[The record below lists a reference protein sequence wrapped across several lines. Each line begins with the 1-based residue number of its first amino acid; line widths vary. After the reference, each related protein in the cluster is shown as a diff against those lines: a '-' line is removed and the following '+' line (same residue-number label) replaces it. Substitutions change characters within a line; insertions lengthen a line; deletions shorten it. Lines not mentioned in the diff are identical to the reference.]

1 MIHHKPLD
9 EQSELRAAITSAYR
23 RDETE
28 CVETLLEQIDF
39 SSQQQARI
47 DATATTLV
55 KEVRQKRLN
64 KGGLDA
70 LLYQYDLSSE
80 EGIALMCLAE
90 ALLRIPDKDTID
102 HLIRDKVTA
111 ADWRANV
118 GKTDSVLLNA
128 ATWGLML
135 TGKVLSPSKDLV
147 GVKGSLQR
155 MMGRTGEPVIRKAI
169 GEAMKILGRQFILGQ
184 DIKEALSRGTK
195 RREMG
200 YRFSYDMLG
209 EAARTADDALRYHKA
224 YIAAITAIGEYSK
237 NSDHIEGPGISV
249 KLSALYPRFEFARR
263 DDATKILTE
272 RLLELTR
279 LAKQY
284 DIGLTVDAE
293 ESERLEMSLDI
304 IEAVFSHEDF
314 KAWSGFGL
322 AVQAYQKRAPYVID
336 FLIDMAQRH
345 HKRLMVRLVKGAYW
359 DTEIKNSQVLG
370 LQGYPVYTRKVA
382 TDVSYL
388 VCAQK
393 LIKAGDAIFPQ
404 FATHNAQTVAALLEM
419 LGARRDFE
427 FQCLQG
433 MGKPLYDGIVDAKK
447 GMGIPCRVYAP
458 VGSHQDLLP
467 YLVRRLLENGANSSF
482 VNRIVNEN
490 APIEELIADPITTL
504 RALSYKPHSKI
515 PLPRNIYKSGRKNS
529 SGIDLSNVDELLK
542 LEQQLTTFSSNL
554 WSAEPTFCVDKSARE
569 RKDVLEPR
577 DNRNVVGHVIDATED
592 DVSLALEQAQ
602 QALFAWDAT
611 PVSERA
617 ACLEKAADLL
627 EENTAEFIAMAIRE
641 AGKTVPDA
649 IAEVREAVDFCRYY
663 ALQAQTSLVTQKL
676 PGPTGEENELQ
687 MHGRG
692 IFACISPWNFPLAIF
707 SGQVIAA
714 VVAGNAVI
722 AKPAAQTPCIGA
734 KAIELFHQAGIPKA
748 IVQLLPGP
756 GRTVGNAL
764 VNDERVKGVLFTGS
778 TETAKGINISL
789 AQRQG
794 ALVPFIAETGG
805 QNCMIADSSTLPE
818 QLVMDVI
825 NSAFVSAGQRC
836 SALRVLFIQSD
847 IADKVITM
855 LRGAMEELSIG
866 DPAYLKNDIGPV
878 IDDAARKTLEAHY
891 EKMCQQGNLI
901 YQMEL
906 PPSAKHGSYFAP
918 CAFEIDSLSQLER
931 EVFGPI
937 LHIIRFGRNDLDKVI
952 SDINSTGYGL
962 TTGIHSR
969 IDTMQ
974 DYIQERIK
982 AGNAYVNRNMIGA
995 VVGVQPFG
1003 GEGLSGTGPKAG
1015 GPHYLPRLCVERT
1028 LSVNTAATGGNASL
1042 LSLID

>member
-1 MIHHKPLD
+1 MIYNTPPE
-9 EQSELRAAITSAYR
+9 EQLELRAAITAAYR
-23 RDETE
+23 RDENE

-39 SSQQQARI
+39 SSQQLSRI
-47 DATATTLV
+47 DATARTLV

-102 HLIRDKVTA
+102 HLIKDKVTA

-118 GKTDSVLLNA
+118 GRVDSVLVNA

-135 TGKVLSPSKDLV
+135 TGKVLSANKDMV

-155 MMGRTGEPVIRKAI
+155 MMERTGEPVIRKAV
-169 GEAMKILGRQFILGQ
+169 GEAMKILGRQFILGE
-184 DIKEALSRGTK
+184 DIKEALSRGEK
-195 RREMG
+195 RRQMG

-209 EAARTADDALRYHKA
+209 EAARTADDALRYHQA
-224 YIAAITAIGEYSK
+224 YIDAITAIGEHSK
-237 NSDHIEGPGISV
+237 GHDHIEGPGISV
-249 KLSALYPRFEFARR
+249 KLSALYPRYEFARR
-263 DDATKILTE
+263 DDAIKILTE
-272 RLLELTR
+272 RLLELTN
-279 LAKQY
+279 LAKHY

-293 ESERLEMSLDI
+293 ESERLDMSLDI
-304 IEAVFSHEDF
+304 IEAIFSHDNF
-314 KAWSGFGL
+314 KEWAGFGL

-336 FLIDMAQRH
+336 FLVDMAQRH
-345 HKRLMVRLVKGAYW
+345 KKRLMVRLVKGAYW
-359 DTEIKNSQVLG
+359 DTEIKNTQVLG
-370 LQGYPVYTRKVA
+370 LESYPVYTRKVT

-388 VCAQK
+388 LCAQK
-393 LIKAGDAIFPQ
+393 LIDAGEAIFPQ

-419 LGARRDFE
+419 MGQRRDFE

-433 MGKPLYDGIVDAKK
+433 MGKPLYEGIVDSKN

-482 VNRIVNEN
+482 VNRIVDEN

-504 RALSYKPHSKI
+504 RELEHKAHTKI
-515 PLPRNIYKSGRKNS
+515 PLPRNIFTSGRKNS
-529 SGIDLSNVDELLK
+529 AGIDLSNIDELVK
-542 LEQQLTTFSSNL
+542 LEQQLSQFTNNL
-554 WSAEPTFCVDKSARE
+554 WQAEPTFCVDKSARKT
-569 RKDVLEPR
+569 KDVLEPR
-577 DNRNVVGHVIDATED
+577 DNRNVVGQVTEATEE
-592 DVSLALEQAQ
+592 DVSFALEKAEE
-602 QALFAWDAT
+602 ALFAWDTT
-611 PVSERA
+611 PISERA
-617 ACLEKAADLL
+617 ACLEKAADLF
-627 EENTAEFIAMAIRE
+627 EEHSAELMALAVRE
-641 AGKTVPDA
+641 AGKTIPDA

-663 ALQAQTSLVTQKL
+663 ALQARTSLVTQKL
-676 PGPTGEENELQ
+676 PGPTGEDNELS

-734 KAIELFHQAGIPKA
+734 KAIELFHQAGVPKA

-756 GRTVGNAL
+756 GRTVGNTL

-778 TETAKGINISL
+778 TETAKGINVSL

-825 NSAFVSAGQRC
+825 NSSFVSAGQRC

-866 DPAYLKNDIGPV
+866 DPGFLHHDIGPV
-878 IDDAARKTLEAHY
+878 IDDAARKTLAAHY
-891 EKMCQQGNLI
+891 EKMCDQGELI

-906 PPSAKHGSYFAP
+906 PSLAKHGSYFAP
-918 CAFEIDSLSQLER
+918 CAFEIEHLSQLER
-931 EVFGPI
+931 EVFGPV
-937 LHIIRFGRNDLDKVI
+937 LHIIRFERKNLDQVI
-952 SDINSTGYGL
+952 NDINNTGYGL
-962 TTGIHSR
+962 TVGIHSR
-969 IDTMQ
+969 IDAMQ
-974 DYIQERIK
+974 DYIQARIR